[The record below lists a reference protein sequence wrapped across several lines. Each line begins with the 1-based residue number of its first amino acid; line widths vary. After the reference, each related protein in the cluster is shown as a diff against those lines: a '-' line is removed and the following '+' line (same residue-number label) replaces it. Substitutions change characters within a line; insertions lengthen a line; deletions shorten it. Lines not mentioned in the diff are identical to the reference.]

1 MRAWQLHRHG
11 DPERGLRL
19 AEVADPQP
27 GPGQVLIRAEGFGIN
42 YADVMAVRGL
52 YREAPPLPS
61 VLGYEVV
68 GRVVECGP
76 GVSPALQ
83 GRRVV
88 ALTRFGGYAE
98 LALADARAC
107 APVPDGL
114 PLGVAAALATQG
126 CTAWYAARMAVP
138 LRAGMRVL
146 VHSAAGGVGQ
156 LLVQLALHSGCTV
169 FAVAGGAEKVAHLR
183 ALGVQHPVDRLA
195 GPYDAAVRSA
205 LAGARLDVS
214 FNAVAGRSFR
224 TDMGLI
230 GSGGTVVLVGG
241 AQRGSGAGPFAT
253 LRFVWDMGLVVP
265 IFLMM
270 RSKGIVG
277 INMLK
282 LGDHRPELVAEC
294 LQAVVHA
301 TAGGML
307 RPHVHATLPAKQLPS
322 ALRALGSGLTL
333 GKVALSWADDPVQG
347 SGTTSAR

>member
-1 MRAWQLHRHG
+1 MRAWQLQQHG

-19 AEVADPQP
+19 VELPDPRP

-68 GRVVECGP
+68 GRVEALGD
-76 GVSPALQ
+76 GVPRGSL

-107 APVPDGL
+107 EPIPDGM
-114 PLGVAAALATQG
+114 PTGVAAALATQG

-138 LRAGMRVL
+138 LHAGMRVL

-156 LLVQLALHSGCTV
+156 MLVQLALRSGCTV
-169 FAVAGGAEKVAHLR
+169 FAVAGGPEKVAHLK
-183 ALGVQHPVDRLA
+183 ALGVQHAIDRSK
-195 GPYDAAVRSA
+195 GPYDAAVRNA

-214 FNAVAGRSFR
+214 FNAVGGRSFR
-224 TDMGLI
+224 SDMDLI
-230 GSGGTVVLVGG
+230 GSGGTVVLFGG
-241 AQRGSGAGPFAT
+241 AQRGSGKGPFAT

-282 LGDHRPELVAEC
+282 LGDHRPERVAEC
-294 LQAVVHA
+294 LRAVVREA
-301 TAGGML
+301 TDGGL
-307 RPHVHATLPAKQLPS
+307 LPHVHAVMPVDRLPA
-322 ALRALGSGLTL
+322 ALRLLASGRTV
-333 GKVALSWADDPVQG
+333 GKVALSWQDTAQG
-347 SGTTSAR
+347 TTTSAR

>member
-19 AEVADPQP
+19 VELADPRP
-27 GPGQVLIRAEGFGIN
+27 GPGQVQIRCEGFGLN

-68 GRVVECGP
+68 GRVVECGA
-76 GVSPALQ
+76 GASAALH

-88 ALTRFGGYAE
+88 ALTRFGGHAE

-107 APVPDGL
+107 APLPDDL

-126 CTAWYAARMAVP
+126 CTAWYAARVAVP

-156 LLVQLALHSGCTV
+156 LLVQLALESGCTV
-169 FAVAGGAEKVAHLR
+169 FAVAGGAEKMAHLR
-183 ALGVQHPVDRLA
+183 AIGVHHVIDRKA
-195 GPYDAAVRSA
+195 GPYEVAVRTA
-205 LAGARLDVS
+205 LDGTRLDVS
-214 FNAVAGRSFR
+214 FNAVAGRTFR
-224 TDMGLI
+224 TDMDLI
-230 GSGGTVVLVGG
+230 GSGGTVVLFGG
-241 AQRGSGAGPFAT
+241 AQRGSGSGPFAT

-270 RSKGIVG
+270 RSKSIVG

-282 LGDHRPELVAEC
+282 LGDHRPGLVAEC
-294 LQAVVHA
+294 LQAVVREAAHGA
-301 TAGGML
+301 L
-307 RPHVHATLPAKQLPS
+307 RPHVHATLPATQLPA
-322 ALRALGSGLTL
+322 ALRELGSGRTV
-333 GKVALSWADDPVQG
+333 GKVALSWQDPAQ
-347 SGTTSAR
+347 GTTSSAR

>member
-19 AEVADPQP
+19 VELADPRP

-68 GRVVECGP
+68 GRVVACGP
-76 GVSPALQ
+76 GASTALQ

-98 LALADARAC
+98 LALADVRAC
-107 APVPDGL
+107 APVPDDL

-156 LLVQLALHSGCTV
+156 LLVQLALRSGCTV
-169 FAVAGGAEKVAHLR
+169 FAVVGGADKVAHVR
-183 ALGVQHPVDRLA
+183 ALGVQHAIDRKT
-195 GPYDAAVRSA
+195 GPYEATVRTA
-205 LAGARLDVS
+205 LAGERLDVS
-214 FNAVAGRSFR
+214 FNAVAGHSFR

-230 GSGGTVVLVGG
+230 GSGGTVVLFGG
-241 AQRGSGAGPFAT
+241 AQRGSRKGPFAT
-253 LRFVWDMGLVVP
+253 VRFVWDMGLVVP

-294 LQAVVHA
+294 FQAVVREA
-301 TAGGML
+301 VGGGL
-307 RPHVHATLPAKQLPS
+307 RPHVHATLPSMQLPP
-322 ALRALGSGLTL
+322 ALQALGAGGTM
-333 GKVALSWADDPVQG
+333 GKVALSWEDQAQG
-347 SGTTSAR
+347 TVTTSVR